1 MTYPRVGDNPEKS
14 ELIPHNASRAVPRC
28 QSRKALGE
36 GLASY
41 QVVGRVMAYQAF
53 DG

>member
-1 MTYPRVGDNPEKS
+1 MTCPRVGDNPEKS
-14 ELIPHNASRAVPRC
+14 ELIPHDVLRVIPRY

-41 QVVGRVMAYQAF
+41 QVVGGVTAYQAD

>member
-1 MTYPRVGDNPEKS
+1 MTCPQVGNNSEKS
-14 ELIPHNASRAVPRC
+14 GLIPHKMLSVEARH

-41 QVVGRVMAYQAF
+41 QVVGRVTAYQAN

>member
-1 MTYPRVGDNPEKS
+1 VGNNPEKLG
-14 ELIPHNASRAVPRC
+14 LIPHDALKVILWR
-28 QSRKALGE
+28 QSRKALGV

-41 QVVGRVMAYQAF
+41 QVVGRVMAYQAD

>member
-1 MTYPRVGDNPEKS
+1 MTCLPVGNNLEKLG
-14 ELIPHNASRAVPRC
+14 LIPHDAPRVVLRR
-28 QSRKALGE
+28 QSRKALGD

-41 QVVGRVMAYQAF
+41 QVVGRVTAYQAD